1 MSKHARTTTRSRR
14 KAPQAQAD
22 ASATINHQREG
33 STIQL
38 ALPMAP
44 ALHLRH
50 CLDEVLI
57 QAGVLIVQ
65 AYLQDEVEQ
74 RAGPR
79 YAHGDGSPVRRHGFD
94 EGHAI
99 IAGKKVAV
107 QKPRIRADGKEVP
120 LERYRAFS
128 DPRILE
134 DAVHRQML
142 LGISTRR
149 YEEAVEGFGEGYG
162 IRKGS
167 VSRRWK
173 AASARDLAQLVERP
187 LGELDLV
194 GIMVDGVHFG
204 DTTVI
209 AALGIAGNGQKHVLG
224 LWSGATESA
233 ATVGGL
239 LDDLIARGLDPNRR
253 RLWGIDGSQ
262 ALAKAIRERFPGDP
276 VQRCLV
282 HKKRN
287 ILAQLPKQYH
297 AGASLRLAAAWGMT
311 AYAEAKAALGD
322 VVTFLEGISI
332 HAARSLEEAFEETRT
347 LQRIDVPTALR
358 AFFASTNAIEN
369 LFGTVRQST
378 RRVKRWRQRPAR
390 GAKSQDMT
398 MRWAAATVLAAE
410 KRFHRI
416 KGHKAMPE
424 MIQALQAIDR
434 RTRTA

>member
-14 KAPQAQAD
+14 NAPKAQAD
-22 ASATINHQREG
+22 ASASIEHQPEG

-38 ALPMAP
+38 VLPMAP

-50 CLDEVLI
+50 CLDEVLV
-57 QAGVLIVQ
+57 QAGILIVQ

-79 YAHGDGSPVRRHGFD
+79 YAHGDGSPVRRHGSE

-107 QKPRIRADGKEVP
+107 QKPRIRADGKEVA

-128 DPRILE
+128 DPRIME

-149 YEEAVEGFGEGYG
+149 YEAAVEGFGEGYG
-162 IRKGS
+162 IRKAS
-167 VSRRWK
+167 VSRHWK

-194 GIMVDGVHFG
+194 GIMVDGVHFA

-209 AALGIAGNGQKHVLG
+209 VALGIAENGQKQVLG
-224 LWSGATESA
+224 LWSGPTESA

-239 LDDLIARGLDPNRR
+239 LDDLIARGLDTTRR
-253 RLWGIDGSQ
+253 HLWVIDGSQ
-262 ALAKAIRERFPGDP
+262 ALAKAIRERFPDDP
-276 VQRCLV
+276 VQRCVV

-311 AYAEAKAALGD
+311 DYADAKKALGE
-322 VVTFLEGISI
+322 VVHFLEGINT
-332 HAARSLEEAFEETRT
+332 HAARSLEEAFEQTIT
-347 LQRIDVPTALR
+347 LQRIGVPTPLR
-358 AFFASTNAIEN
+358 AFFSTTNAIEN
-369 LFGTVRQST
+369 LFGSVRQQT
-378 RRVKRWRQRPAR
+378 KRVKRWRQRPAS

-398 MRWAAATVLAAE
+398 LRWAAAATLAAE
-410 KRFHRI
+410 KRFNRI
-416 KGHKAMPE
+416 KGHKTLPQFA
-424 MIQALQAIDR
+424 QTLQSVDR
-434 RTRTA
+434 KTKTA